1 MNPQVRSTLV
11 VEYLAIHMAREINR
25 KVVKEMRENLVS
37 NSRDTS
43 NCCSKISK
51 RAQQALP
58 EPGAQQAEVSGI
70 KGARPATGARS
81 LPMDLPT

>member
-1 MNPQVRSTLV
+1 M
-11 VEYLAIHMAREINR
+11 EYLAIPMAREINR

-37 NSRDTS
+37 NCRDTS
-43 NCCSKISK
+43 NCCSKTSK

-58 EPGAQQAEVSGI
+58 EPGAQQAKVSDI
-70 KGARPATGARS
+70 RGARPATRARS